1 MNIQELNQTHA
12 TSAFQQ
18 ATETVESLPLE
29 TQDALITVIQNHLRE
44 KRRSLLVS
52 SVKESEAEYKSGNV
66 KRGTA
71 ADLMAELKV
80 IYPIGMLAL

>member
-18 ATETVESLPLE
+18 AIETVESLPLE
-29 TQDALITVIQNHLRE
+29 TQDALITVIQNRLRE
-44 KRRSLLVS
+44 KRRSLLVN

-71 ADLMAELKV
+71 ADLMAELED
-80 IYPIGMLAL
+80 